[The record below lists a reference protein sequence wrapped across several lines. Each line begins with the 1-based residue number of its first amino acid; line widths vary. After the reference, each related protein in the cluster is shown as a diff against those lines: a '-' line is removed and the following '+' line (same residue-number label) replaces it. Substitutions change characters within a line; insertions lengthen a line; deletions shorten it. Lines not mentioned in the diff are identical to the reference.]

1 LRHVILVE
9 GVVVTNSKKIELV
22 KDWIIL
28 HSLKE
33 LRGFLGLV
41 GYYRKFIRQFGIIK
55 RPLTNLL
62 TKNHFG
68 WSEKAQE
75 AFEQLKKALY
85 EALMFGLTS
94 IRLILKI
101 NACDFRLGV
110 MLSQKSMSFSLF
122 FNKALSP
129 KHIEISIYEKE
140 YLGILMIMEKRR
152 NCLEQ
157 EKFTKT

>member
-1 LRHVILVE
+1 VILVE

-33 LRGFLGLV
+33 LKGFLGLV
-41 GYYRKFIRQFGIIK
+41 GYYRKFIKQFGIIK

-62 TKNHFG
+62 MKNHFG

-85 EALMFGLTS
+85 EALMF
-94 IRLILKI
+94 
-101 NACDFRLGV
+101 
-110 MLSQKSMSFSLF
+110 
-122 FNKALSP
+122 
-129 KHIEISIYEKE
+129 
-140 YLGILMIMEKRR
+140 
-152 NCLEQ
+152 
-157 EKFTKT
+157 

>member
-1 LRHVILVE
+1 MRHVILVE

-33 LRGFLGLV
+33 LKGFLGLV
-41 GYYRKFIRQFGIIK
+41 GYYRKFIKQFGIIK

-62 TKNHFG
+62 MKNHFG

-85 EALMFGLTS
+85 EALMF
-94 IRLILKI
+94 
-101 NACDFRLGV
+101 
-110 MLSQKSMSFSLF
+110 
-122 FNKALSP
+122 
-129 KHIEISIYEKE
+129 
-140 YLGILMIMEKRR
+140 
-152 NCLEQ
+152 
-157 EKFTKT
+157 